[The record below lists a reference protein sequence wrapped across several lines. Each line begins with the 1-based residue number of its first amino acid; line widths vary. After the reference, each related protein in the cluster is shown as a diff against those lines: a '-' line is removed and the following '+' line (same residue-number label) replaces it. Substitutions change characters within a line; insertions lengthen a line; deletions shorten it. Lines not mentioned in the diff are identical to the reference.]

1 MLFNTTHKH
10 VHEKLTPSFDTL
22 FCRLLF
28 RLNPCSLISVMEWSE
43 AEEDGRRFN
52 LFLTSSL
59 KDLAFFSILDPEA
72 FSKKK

>member
-1 MLFNTTHKH
+1 
-10 VHEKLTPSFDTL
+10 
-22 FCRLLF
+22 
-28 RLNPCSLISVMEWSE
+28 MEWSE

-72 FSKKK
+72 FSKIKKIEY

>member
-1 MLFNTTHKH
+1 
-10 VHEKLTPSFDTL
+10 
-22 FCRLLF
+22 
-28 RLNPCSLISVMEWSE
+28 MEWSE

-72 FSKKK
+72 FSKKNKINNTRIFEY